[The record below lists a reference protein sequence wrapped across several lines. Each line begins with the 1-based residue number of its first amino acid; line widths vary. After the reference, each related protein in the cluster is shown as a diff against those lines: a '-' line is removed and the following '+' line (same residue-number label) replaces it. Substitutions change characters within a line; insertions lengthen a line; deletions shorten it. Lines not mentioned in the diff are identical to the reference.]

1 MKILIRSILV
11 LVLLAVLAVFGL
23 NWFLQKG
30 LNPVIQK
37 AIPSAEE
44 KLGVDIAV
52 GNASVSILA
61 GSMTLEDVS
70 LGNPEGFDRPEM
82 FTLARSV
89 QDIALW
95 PLITK
100 REIRVEEVTIEESN
114 LTVVRNAA
122 GLINLKVLLAALS
135 EGAPPPEEKP
145 VEEPAPGKEPGELPA
160 FELEQLLVTSLLTY
174 VQEKESGD
182 PFELGLQL
190 RIEGNH
196 LGTIGDPTDR
206 GNLSIRGNL
215 AGNQEL
221 FVIGVKGT
229 IAPITDPL
237 KPTFELEGKVDS
249 VEITMFE
256 LFRKDF
262 RLDGGMMGLD
272 MTLHADQGVID
283 PEASVVRVLISQPK
297 LGSGLG
303 IPSGFQPAKLAFPV
317 KVSGTVQEPKVHFM
331 EGLRRGIQDAIKEAG
346 GIGAQLERAG
356 EIADE
361 ARSQAQAAADEVKNQ
376 AREAKDNLKK
386 KASQAKEELTR
397 DPSKALDSLTGGT
410 DDEDGS
416 EKKKGIPSLF

>member
-1 MKILIRSILV
+1 MKILIRTILV

-23 NWFLQKG
+23 NWFLEKG

-70 LGNPEGFDRPEM
+70 LGNPEGFDHPEM

-89 QDIALW
+89 QDIAVW
-95 PLITK
+95 PLLSK
-100 REIRVEEVTIEESN
+100 REIRVEEVTVEESN
-114 LTVVRNAA
+114 LTVVRNPD

-135 EGAPPPEEKP
+135 EGAPPPGE
-145 VEEPAPGKEPGELPA
+145 APSPDKEPGDLPA
-160 FELEQLLVTSLLTY
+160 FQLEQLLVTSLLTY
-174 VQEKESGD
+174 IQEKESGD
-182 PFELGLQL
+182 PFQIGLRL
-190 RIEGNH
+190 RIEGDH

-215 AGNQEL
+215 VGNQEL
-221 FVIGVKGT
+221 FVIGVEGS

-237 KPTFELEGKVDS
+237 KPTFELKGKVDS

-256 LFRKDF
+256 VFRKDF

-283 PEASVVRVLISQPK
+283 PEASVVRVLISQPQ
-297 LGSGLG
+297 LASGFG
-303 IPSGFQPAKLAFPV
+303 IPSGFEPAALAFPV
-317 KVSGTVQEPKVHFM
+317 RVSGTIQEPKVHFM

-346 GIGAQLERAG
+346 GVGAQLERAG
-356 EIADE
+356 ELADE
-361 ARSQAQAAADEVKNQ
+361 VRSQAEAAATGMKEEARKAADE
-376 AREAKDNLKK
+376 LKE
-386 KASQAKEELTR
+386 KASKAKEELTK
-397 DPSKALDSLTGGT
+397 DPSKALETLTGGNKG
-410 DDEDGS
+410 EEGS
-416 EKKKGIPSLF
+416 EEKKGIIPSLF